1 MFEIIRIVF
10 GVFLVSQA
18 VLLLVHRHVKIPVTQ
33 NGLKWSF
40 IFKVMLIVAYGVY
53 VSWHH
58 YQAENLILPTVY
70 FSQAMM
76 RFLACLL
83 EIFLCFLVWFTLLQ
97 HTVQKSKIYQM
108 YDLAQKKHE
117 NIYKVY
123 GTIREGAHEFSCVA
137 IVSHEDYML
146 LTATGYFDKAGS
158 HKTLPVRYLN
168 FASGDD
174 TYGVTIEVSLALNE

>member
-1 MFEIIRIVF
+1 MFEIIQIVF

-53 VSWHH
+53 ASWHH
-58 YQAENLILPTVY
+58 YQAESLILLSF
-70 FSQAMM
+70 FSQTTL

-97 HTVQKSKIYQM
+97 HTVQKGKIYQM
-108 YDLAQKKHE
+108 YDLARKKQE

-123 GTIREGAHEFSCVA
+123 GTIKEGAHEFSCVA
-137 IVSHEDYML
+137 IISPEDYMSL
-146 LTATGYFDKAGS
+146 AASGYFDKAAA
-158 HKTLPVRYLN
+158 HKTLPVRCLD
-168 FASGDD
+168 FASDND
-174 TYGVTIEVSLALNE
+174 SYGVTIEVSLALNE